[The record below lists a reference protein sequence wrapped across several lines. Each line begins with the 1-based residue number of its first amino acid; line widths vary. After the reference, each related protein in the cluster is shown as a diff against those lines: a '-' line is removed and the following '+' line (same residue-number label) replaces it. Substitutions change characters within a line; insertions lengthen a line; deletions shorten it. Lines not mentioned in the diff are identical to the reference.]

1 MTQRDDSKELQ
12 PFVEITVS
20 PVIFKDRFAKDS
32 PRKTSSGYKEFKLY
46 ADDYPT
52 VYILYSSEKKPQ
64 AYVGETS
71 HLRRRMNDHLK
82 NAKRRRL
89 KRLLAIG
96 CETFNKSATYNIE
109 SNLISCMLAD
119 GKYVLQNRSQTS
131 AEFTMHNYYG
141 KRYYSE
147 KLFRLI
153 WSQLIEAG
161 IARNAL
167 DRVQNSD
174 VFKLSPFKQLS
185 ASQSEL
191 VRAALDFCENAPQDG
206 ISVLLIK
213 GDAGTGKSVVLS
225 TLFKALEDRS
235 EDPGSALFRAKNCF
249 LVNHTEQ
256 LKTYR
261 KIAKRIDGLRVGQFM
276 KPTTFVNESKKTGHT
291 ADVVVVDEAHLL
303 LSRSDAYNNFKESN
317 HLEEIVK
324 RCRVAIVVYDDR
336 QVLKLKSYWDEAR
349 MKAIVEAADH
359 HEEFELTEQFR
370 MQASREIVEW
380 IDAFVGKKEVL
391 PMPMMEQVDEEN
403 LFEFRFFETAS
414 EMYEAIRQKDADCS
428 LSRMVATFDY
438 EHKKDGGTY
447 YVHEGS
453 FRLPWNV
460 PDDNETWAER
470 SETLGEVGSIY
481 TVQGFDLNYAGVILG
496 PSIGYDEGADR
507 IKVLPDKYKDTE
519 SFKGREGIS
528 ADDLV
533 GIKERIIL
541 NSVNILMKR
550 PIRGLYIFASD
561 EALRK
566 RLLTIQRQALDAR

>member
-1 MTQRDDSKELQ
+1 MTQRNDSAELQ
-12 PFVEITVS
+12 SLVEFTVG
-20 PVIFKDRFAKDS
+20 PVIFKERFEENS
-32 PRKTSSGYKEFKLY
+32 PCLTSSGYKEFRLY
-46 ADDYPT
+46 ANDYPT
-52 VYILYSSEKKPQ
+52 VYILYSDEKSPQ

-71 HLRRRMNDHLK
+71 HLRRRMKDHLK
-82 NAKRRRL
+82 NQNRRRL

-96 CETFNKSATYNIE
+96 CEAFNKSATYNIE

-131 AEFTMHNYYG
+131 SEFTMHNYFG
-141 KRYYSE
+141 KQFYSE

-153 WSQLIEAG
+153 WNQLIEEG

-167 DRVQNSD
+167 DRVKNSD

-185 ASQSEL
+185 VSQNEL
-191 VRAALDFCENAPQDG
+191 VCAALDFCENAPMDG
-206 ISVLLIK
+206 TSVLLIK

-225 TLFKALEDRS
+225 TLFKALMDRS
-235 EDPGSALFRAKNCF
+235 EDPGSALCRSENYF

-256 LKTYR
+256 WKTYC
-261 KIAKRIDGLRVGQFM
+261 KIAKRVEGLRVGQFM
-276 KPTTFVNESKKTGHT
+276 KPTTFVNESKRGAIA

-303 LSRSDAYNNFKESN
+303 LSRSDAYNNFKETN

-324 RCRVAIVVYDDR
+324 RCRVAVVVYDDR

-349 MKAIVEAADH
+349 LKKIVETADRH
-359 HEEFELTEQFR
+359 TEFELTEQFR

-380 IDAFVGKKEVL
+380 IDAFVNERKVL
-391 PMPMMEQVDEEN
+391 PMPAIGHADEESP
-403 LFEFRFFETAS
+403 FEFRIFEDAS
-414 EMYEAIRQKDADCS
+414 RMYEAIRRKDAACS

-438 EHKKDGGTY
+438 EHKKDGRPY

-460 PDDNETWAER
+460 PTDKDTWAER
-470 SETLGEVGSIY
+470 SETLQEVGSIY

-496 PSIGYDEGADR
+496 PSITYDEDTDR
-507 IKVLPDKYKDTE
+507 VKVLPDRYKDIE
-519 SFKGREGIS
+519 SFKGREGIPS
-528 ADDLV
+528 DELD

-541 NSVNILMKR
+541 NSVNVLMKR
-550 PIRGLYIFASD
+550 AIRGLYIYASD
-561 EALRK
+561 EALRN
-566 RLLTIQRQALDAR
+566 RLMAIQGQASDS